1 MYKAKKEAT
10 TYVDWCRSWQ
20 QANQNRPLQP
30 VCFRPA
36 AEHYKTL
43 WPEPAIP
50 GKLLHAFQRAHPVP
64 EGQTED
70 DRFFVLT
77 LIAIAEEFDGP
88 GR

>member
-30 VCFRPA
+30 LCFRPA

-64 EGQTED
+64 EGQ
-70 DRFFVLT
+70 
-77 LIAIAEEFDGP
+77 DG
-88 GR
+88 R